1 MNDDL
6 TWTEIDDA
14 RYRITC
20 FQALIEAIPRDVELR
35 VLS

>member
-14 RYRITC
+14 LPDHLLPGAHRGH
-20 FQALIEAIPRDVELR
+20 PRDVELR